1 MLNEPL
7 AKHYGI
13 DGVYGRAFRPVALA
27 PDKHRGGLLSHAS
40 ILLINS
46 TGGDSHPIRRAVWI
60 RDRLLNDPPAP
71 PPPNVPSLEE
81 PSSNFN
87 QLSIRAQLEQH
98 RTKEACKHCHRNLD
112 GWGLALENFDA
123 IGRWRTEVQKKG
135 GDNSAA
141 DTIDAVSEL
150 PGGVKIDGAD
160 GLKSY
165 LVGERKDAFAR
176 SLVSRGL
183 TYAIGRSLEL
193 GDQRVVDE
201 VLKEFAADEYRLQGL
216 IQKIIMSDPFQMK

>member
-1 MLNEPL
+1 M
-7 AKHYGI
+7 A
-13 DGVYGRAFRPVALA
+13 
-27 PDKHRGGLLSHAS
+27 
-40 ILLINS
+40 
-46 TGGDSHPIRRAVWI
+46 
-60 RDRLLNDPPAP
+60 DRSA
-71 PPPNVPSLEE
+71 
-81 PSSNFN
+81 
-87 QLSIRAQLEQH
+87 
-98 RTKEACKHCHRNLD
+98 
-112 GWGLALENFDA
+112 
-123 IGRWRTEVQKKG
+123 KKG

-165 LVGERKDAFAR
+165 LVDERKDAFAR